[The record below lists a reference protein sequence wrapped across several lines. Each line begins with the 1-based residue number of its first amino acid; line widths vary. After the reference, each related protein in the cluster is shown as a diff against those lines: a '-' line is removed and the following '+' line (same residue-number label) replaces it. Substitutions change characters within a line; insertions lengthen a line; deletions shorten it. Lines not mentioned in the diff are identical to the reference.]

1 MLSDKYEVWLRD
13 KYEVCF
19 WISGHITLV
28 GSSEHINRDAGTR
41 GKKCNLQ
48 INFGRKNG
56 TKDTENWNG
65 TLIRDQLRST
75 WKQRQTLSSI
85 YNIGY
90 GIWWY
95 GIASEK
101 HCSKSNKTRLTFNLG
116 IWRGKF
122 LLNVPFYMCFLDSS
136 GNYHSNAPIID
147 NLFSGRV

>member
-1 MLSDKYEVWLRD
+1 MIPLAELKPQCLLWCLVANMRCDFNSD

-41 GKKCNLQ
+41 GKNCNLQ

-65 TLIRDQLRST
+65 TLIIDQLRST
-75 WKQRQTLSSI
+75 WKQCQTLS
-85 YNIGY
+85 NICT
-90 GIWWY
+90 
-95 GIASEK
+95 IASEK
-101 HCSKSNKTRLTFNLG
+101 TLQQIKQNTPYLLEFFSLG

-122 LLNVPFYMCFLDSS
+122 FLNVPYVFWILVEPCEKLS
-136 GNYHSNAPIID
+136 
-147 NLFSGRV
+147 